1 LLKDLQVQPEVEAR
15 FRHDPS
21 LERYA
26 NLYRLGIKYEIN
38 KRWKLGGT
46 FRITDSRGNDNISA
60 AEIPDRKRYTVD
72 TYADFPLASGR
83 STLENRLRCQIS
95 QTKKLNY
102 EYYIRYRLGLQYRL
116 KKNIY
121 TTVLNEVYLEFP
133 DMELPLNKTSL
144 NVELRITKVFGV
156 ELFYTIESNL
166 KRESPW
172 FTYII
177 GCKLE
182 ISPFKR

>member
-1 LLKDLQVQPEVEAR
+1 MILHWKDMQISTDWESNTKLIKDGNWEVLFVLRIAEEMIIYPPQRSPTGKDTLLIHMPIFPWQVADQP
-15 FRHDPS
+15 S
-21 LERYA
+21 KT
-26 NLYRLGIKYEIN
+26 G
-38 KRWKLGGT
+38 
-46 FRITDSRGNDNISA
+46 
-60 AEIPDRKRYTVD
+60 
-72 TYADFPLASGR
+72 
-83 STLENRLRCQIS
+83 CQIS

-133 DMELPLNKTSL
+133 DLELPLNKTSL